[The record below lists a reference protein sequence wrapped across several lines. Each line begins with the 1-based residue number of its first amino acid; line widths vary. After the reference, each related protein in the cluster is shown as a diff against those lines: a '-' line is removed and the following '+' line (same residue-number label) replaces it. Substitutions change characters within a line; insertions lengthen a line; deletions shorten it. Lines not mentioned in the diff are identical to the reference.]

1 MDKNVA
7 ALLRNDAK
15 TVGVRF
21 FLQKDQEAY
30 ANSQRSKSLSLG
42 TMPEE
47 ELSPETY
54 TYVTNE
60 NFEPGDLAMV
70 FVSQIPKVVRVT
82 EVHPACQIEP
92 DSSMQYK
99 WIAAKIDL
107 GSYLLN
113 MSKNAEI
120 EDVIAKSYKRS
131 LKSQFKSLMLADVAP
146 EDQQLLLAA
155 LGETK

>member
-30 ANSQRSKSLSLG
+30 ANFQRNKGLGLG
-42 TMPEE
+42 TIPED
-47 ELSPETY
+47 ELSPKTY
-54 TYVTNE
+54 TYVTSE

-70 FVSQIPKVVRVT
+70 FVSQIPRVVRVT
-82 EVHPACQIEP
+82 EVHATCLIEP
-92 DSSMQYK
+92 NSSIQYK

-107 GSYLLN
+107 GSHLLN

-120 EDVIAKSYKRS
+120 EDVIAKSYKRN
-131 LKSQFKSLMLADVAP
+131 LKSQFKALMLADVAP

-155 LGETK
+155 LGEQK

>member
-30 ANSQRSKSLSLG
+30 ANSQRSKGLSLG
-42 TMPEE
+42 TIPED
-47 ELSPETY
+47 ELSPKTY

-60 NFEPGDLAMV
+60 SFEPGDLAMV
-70 FVSQIPKVVRVT
+70 FVSQIPRVVRVV
-82 EVHPACQIEP
+82 EVHTSAQIEP
-92 DSSMQYK
+92 NSSMQFK
-99 WIAAKIDL
+99 WIVAKIDL
-107 GSYLLN
+107 TNHLFN
-113 MSKNAEI
+113 MSKNTEI
-120 EDVIAKSYKRS
+120 ENVITKSYKRN

>member
-7 ALLRNDAK
+7 ALLRNDTK

-30 ANSQRSKSLSLG
+30 ANSQHSKGLSLG
-42 TMPEE
+42 TIPED
-47 ELSPETY
+47 ELSPKTY

-70 FVSQIPKVVRVT
+70 FVSQIPWIVRVT
-82 EVHPACQIEP
+82 EVHATVQIEP
-92 DSSMQYK
+92 NSAMQYK
-99 WIAAKIDL
+99 WIAAKIDMT
-107 GSYLLN
+107 SHLLN

-120 EDVIAKSYKRS
+120 EDVIAKSYKRN

>member
-7 ALLRNDAK
+7 ALLRNDVK
-15 TVGVRF
+15 TVEVRF

-30 ANSQRSKSLSLG
+30 ANSQRSKSLGLG
-42 TMPEE
+42 TIPED
-47 ELSPETY
+47 ELSPKTY
-54 TYVTNE
+54 TYVTTE

-70 FVSQIPKVVRVT
+70 YVSQIPRVVRVT
-82 EVHPACQIEP
+82 EVHAAVQIEP
-92 DSSMQYK
+92 NSSMQYK

-107 GSYLLN
+107 GSHFLN

-120 EDVIAKSYKRS
+120 EDVIAKSYKRN
-131 LKSQFKSLMLADVAP
+131 LKSQFKALMLADVAP

-155 LGETK
+155 LGEQK